1 MPKKIAGVLPII
13 HTAFDEQENIDFD
26 SLARQADWAFQVG
39 ASGYCTGMASEI
51 LKLTAAERMEL
62 PARLVEMN
70 GQRGVVVM
78 SVSAESTRQA
88 LEYAAAAE
96 AAGCDGVM
104 AVPPISSAL
113 GSDEIVAYYSNI
125 ARHISLPVIVQDASA
140 YVGKAIDMSVNS
152 RLIDAFG
159 PEKILFK
166 PEGEPIGPNLSALR
180 EATNGQARIFEGS
193 GGILLLDSYRRGIA
207 GTMPGMEILD
217 AIVKLWH
224 ALGSG
229 DEETAYRIHFP
240 IASLV
245 SIQMQA
251 GLDGFLAVE
260 KYLLKKRGMITTTTR
275 RQPYYWEMDE
285 ETTAEV
291 DRLFDRLQAAL

>member
-1 MPKKIAGVLPII
+1 MIAGVLPII
-13 HTAFDEQENIDFD
+13 HTAFDDDENIDYD

-51 LKLTAAERMEL
+51 LKLTAVERMEL
-62 PARLVEMN
+62 PSRLVEMSN
-70 GQRGVVVM
+70 GRGVVVM

-88 LEYAAAAE
+88 LDYASAAE

-104 AVPPISSAL
+104 AVPPISSSL
-113 GSDEIVAYYSNI
+113 GSDEIVAYYAAI
-125 ARHISLPVIVQDASA
+125 ARHIEIPVIVQDASA
-140 YVGKAIDMSVNS
+140 YVGRAIDMTVNQ
-152 RLIDAFG
+152 RLVDEFG
-159 PEKILFK
+159 PDKILFK

-180 EATNGQARIFEGS
+180 DATGGKARIFEGS

-207 GTMPGMEILD
+207 GTMPGMEVLD
-217 AIVKLWH
+217 GIMALWR
-224 ALGSG
+224 ALESG
-229 DEETAYRIHFP
+229 DEERAYQVHFP

-245 SIQMQA
+245 AIQMQA

-260 KYLLKKRGMITTTTR
+260 KYLLHKRGIISTTR
-275 RQPYYWEMDE
+275 RRKPYTWEMDA

-291 DRLFDRLQAAL
+291 DRLFERLQAVL